1 MKELDFT
8 QRNVETLTL
17 EDLGQTFKENYP
29 NGQPVGGIYHFELIQ
44 RLLDIM
50 QAHNIKPVVQEIF
63 AANNREKY
71 RPGVSLSDV
80 VAADKG
86 VNSLEA
92 HILRRV
98 YANINLEVDIEADV
112 KLNCAVA
119 YHQKGIQ
126 IAFGPYVHVCH
137 NQTILSAQD
146 MFTTQKISQAKGL
159 EWVARDVSTMLGSVS
174 DYLDTFEERQRVMTD
189 TVKRWKTTSFLP
201 NDFKEVLAMLML
213 SRVAHDS
220 HDPDIHRVAEYPL
233 NNAQINAA
241 CERYLKLEAEK
252 GRVGASDPTYW
263 EVFNAFNYDLKP
275 GRAEIPTIVGQSIG
289 LFDAF
294 ESSIN
299 YKQ

>member
-146 MFTTQKISQAKGL
+146 MTPSK
-159 EWVARDVSTMLGSVS
+159 
-174 DYLDTFEERQRVMTD
+174 
-189 TVKRWKTTSFLP
+189 KRFCVT
-201 NDFKEVLAMLML
+201 
-213 SRVAHDS
+213 
-220 HDPDIHRVAEYPL
+220 
-233 NNAQINAA
+233 
-241 CERYLKLEAEK
+241 
-252 GRVGASDPTYW
+252 
-263 EVFNAFNYDLKP
+263 
-275 GRAEIPTIVGQSIG
+275 
-289 LFDAF
+289 
-294 ESSIN
+294 
-299 YKQ
+299 